1 MMDLLFS
8 LADFV
13 CVCPPSAMNG
23 DSDLIASMAGRLT
36 MVERELLAAKREVL
50 EKDQKIIHLQEKVK
64 LLERVAQRS
73 ESESEV
79 VKDLKARC
87 LEYQKQVEEMEVR
100 DRVRTCMM
108 GRWK

>member
-1 MMDLLFS
+1 MHD
-8 LADFV
+8 
-13 CVCPPSAMNG
+13 PPSAMNG
-23 DSDLIASMAGRLT
+23 DSDLVASMAGRLT

-64 LLERVAQRS
+64 LLERVTHRS
-73 ESESEV
+73 ESESET

-100 DRVRTCMM
+100 ACVCA
-108 GRWK
+108 